1 MVWRRLHR
9 ARGHVPPLL
18 HMAGHGGTVSRRTAN
33 KKLTELYWPSRKR
46 SPKRLVVLL
55 EPKKWRDTTQKIFW
69 RFAPDRCP
77 PPHFR
82 AGKVPL
88 TFKFVPAPLPI
99 SPFSSWGCLSMKNN
113 CVMVWWLSR
122 ECENRQP
129 LDVITEIMMI
139 VVVVVLEHNINAV
152 PCKDCT
158 ILNLTLTLTL
168 SRYFSVT
175 IMRLT
180 IFTFPVVL
188 T

>member
-18 HMAGHGGTVSRRTAN
+18 HMAGHGVTVSRRTAN

-55 EPKKWRDTTQKIFW
+55 EPKKWRDTAQKNFL
-69 RFAPDRCP
+69 ALC
-77 PPHFR
+77 
-82 AGKVPL
+82 AGLVPF
-88 TFKFVPAPLPI
+88 TFKFVPAPLLI
-99 SPFSSWGCLSMKNN
+99 SPFSSWGSLSMKNN
-113 CVMVWWLSR
+113 CVMVCWLSL

-158 ILNLTLTLTL
+158 TWTGNLTLTL

-175 IMRLT
+175 VMRLT